1 MENLGS
7 NIYEFLCWTC
17 RRLIGVAHMRV
28 FADHFSSE
36 PWQWSTMHYWRIGHP
51 LDLTDVVL
59 FFLTMLAMGLLH
71 ITRPVL
77 PRYVIALDYPPATAS
92 SMAAVCGPTPNCSR
106 SLGACWLISWSSAP
120 QDIHERLWKA
130 NPEQCTVLKGI
141 PFKNGEPVQ
150 DNPPLPNWCR
160 HTFNNIMHYVIARW
174 TFISSY

>member
-1 MENLGS
+1 MPSADRRCTYARVRGS
-7 NIYEFLCWTC
+7 L
-17 RRLIGVAHMRV
+17 LIRTMAMVHNALS
-28 FADHFSSE
+28 ADLS
-36 PWQWSTMHYWRIGHP
+36 
-51 LDLTDVVL
+51 
-59 FFLTMLAMGLLH
+59 
-71 ITRPVL
+71 L
-77 PRYVIALDYPPATAS
+77 PRFNRCRIVFPDDACNGLTPHNAASAASLCNRSGLSPATAS

-174 TFISSY
+174 TFISSH